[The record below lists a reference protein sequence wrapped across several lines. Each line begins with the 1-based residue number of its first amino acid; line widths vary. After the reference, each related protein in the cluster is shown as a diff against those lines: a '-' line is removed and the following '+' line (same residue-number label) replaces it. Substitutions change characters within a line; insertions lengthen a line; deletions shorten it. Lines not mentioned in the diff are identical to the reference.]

1 MIYFLSYKRLQ
12 ISESDDSIYAHV
24 VCGYVC
30 VCVCMH
36 AYVYM
41 YMHRETSRKNFAK
54 ILARIIYEW

>member
-30 VCVCMH
+30 VCVYACLRV
-36 AYVYM
+36 YVYAQ
-41 YMHRETSRKNFAK
+41 RDVQKEFCQNISKNH
-54 ILARIIYEW
+54 L